1 MAYNVQLHNAICDL
15 MEDLENTEDRFNTA
29 ISKLDSDILHLIE
42 KENTLPDTEFR
53 LNTDAEMTVQ
63 SGEVQNASHSD
74 CRESDPAPHEYDQIQ
89 TTSVESEVASI
100 LTINGSLCDATA
112 ETRGAAEGN
121 GQDDKDGH
129 VSLETSSELEETQ
142 QVEANSTSIA
152 IGLAGQLEDGHSSIP
167 DVCFIKAP
175 PEIAEVLQC
184 EVANDLS
191 FMMVTGSEEL
201 VSRVIRLRVKAPATV
216 RFPLTVAVPYCG
228 SYSGSYRH
236 VAVKIVDSER
246 RASYIA
252 PVTTDGPFK
261 GQKGSFAEVK
271 VYSLGLFAVVSCLK
285 REHYTVPRRGLSYK
299 LPVDPRVC
307 LNYLPET
314 FTAPVL
320 AQAVIQP
327 IDAVLLAAVKSRCE
341 AYHWVASTSP
351 LLYLTHPSSQ
361 PPRRP
366 FSITLPCPP
375 DPNKKRSKIE
385 QREAL
390 AHHHYQAAS
399 ASLVWDDPL
408 SPRVRILVP
417 SKENRE
423 QLQVVASTDGKWS
436 VLENVVIRNQ
446 QNGLVSLELNDSI
459 ESLLVARLVSDVQ
472 PCHLTSLADELQQHV
487 CRHSVIIALLRQDSE
502 SHSVL
507 VAALPARDLSWEL
520 TKLQAQGYSRHPE
533 TSSELWLREGD
544 QLLLRLGGNITAS
557 APVTDQ
563 NGILEERL
571 TFHSQQKNL
580 LTIRLT
586 ELDPFGNHSSPH
598 YKGTAIF
605 YKIDREQVKWLEDK
619 LLPVELSL
627 LGDPVCKLSLT
638 LPKKVRGIKRPTTA
652 RLKLYEETDAL
663 SDTML
668 LWLSSELSQEELPR
682 LARSLRLRRSTT
694 QLVKLQTGGGAS
706 SQAFHLLAKWRKE
719 QTAAPKQPKIS
730 ILAHCLTKSGRPDL
744 ATELLQLQGSN

>member
-1 MAYNVQLHNAICDL
+1 
-15 MEDLENTEDRFNTA
+15 METN
-29 ISKLDSDILHLIE
+29 SKSI
-42 KENTLPDTEFR
+42 
-53 LNTDAEMTVQ
+53 TV
-63 SGEVQNASHSD
+63 
-74 CRESDPAPHEYDQIQ
+74 
-89 TTSVESEVASI
+89 
-100 LTINGSLCDATA
+100 
-112 ETRGAAEGN
+112 
-121 GQDDKDGH
+121 
-129 VSLETSSELEETQ
+129 
-142 QVEANSTSIA
+142 
-152 IGLAGQLEDGHSSIP
+152 GLAGQLEDGHSSLP

-175 PEIAEVLQC
+175 PEIAGVLQC

-201 VSRVIRLRVKAPATV
+201 VSRVIRLKVKEQAKF
-216 RFPLTVAVPYCG
+216 RFPLTVVVPYCS

-236 VAVKIVDSER
+236 VVVKIVDSKR
-246 RASYIA
+246 RASYIT
-252 PVTTDGPFK
+252 PVTIEGPFE
-261 GQKGSFAEVK
+261 GQRGSFTEVK

-299 LPVDPRVC
+299 LPVDPRIC

-341 AYHWVASTSP
+341 AYHWVVSTSP

-361 PPRRP
+361 PLRRP

-375 DPNKKRSKIE
+375 NPNRKRSKIE

-390 AHHHYQAAS
+390 VHHHYQAAS

-423 QLQVVASTDGKWS
+423 QLKVVASTDGQWS

-446 QNGLVSLELNDSI
+446 QNGLVSLELNESF
-459 ESLLVARLVSDVQ
+459 ESLLVARLMSDAQ
-472 PCHLTSLADELQQHV
+472 PCHLTCLAEQLQEHFSH
-487 CRHSVIIALLRQDSE
+487 HSVVIALLRRDSE
-502 SHSVL
+502 PHSVL
-507 VAALPARDLSWEL
+507 LAAVPARDLSWEL
-520 TKLQAQGYSRHPE
+520 TKLQAQGYSRHAE
-533 TSSELWLREGD
+533 TSSEIWMREGD
-544 QLLLRLGGNITAS
+544 QLLIRLGGNITTS
-557 APVTDQ
+557 VPVTDQ
-563 NGILEERL
+563 NGMLDERL
-571 TFHSQQKNL
+571 TFHSQQKNH

-586 ELDPFGNHSSPH
+586 EMDPFGNHSSPH

-619 LLPVELSL
+619 LLPLELSL

-638 LPKKVRGIKRPTTA
+638 LPKKVRAIKRPTTA

-663 SDTML
+663 PDPLL
-668 LWLSSELSQEELPR
+668 LWLSSELSLEELPR
-682 LARSLRLRRSTT
+682 LARALRLRRSTA
-694 QLVKLQTGGGAS
+694 QLVKLQTGGNIS

-719 QTAAPKQPKIS
+719 QPASPQQPKIA
-730 ILAHCLTKSGRPDL
+730 ILAQCLTKSGRPDL
-744 ATELLQLQGSN
+744 ARELLQLQSSASK